1 MLLRF
6 NIQGAIPPPSNPAE
20 QAWLNDLR
28 ARLRILKARCV
39 IINEGEDNEEI
50 SFVDYEL
57 CGHDEGLPCQK
68 IERLEVRKLKVPT
81 L

>member
-1 MLLRF
+1 MKYRIRL
-6 NIQGAIPPPSNPAE
+6 
-20 QAWLNDLR
+20 DLSFASEANAQSLMGYAKRLSSR
-28 ARLRILKARCV
+28 ASS
-39 IINEGEDNEEI
+39 INEGEDNEEI

>member
-1 MLLRF
+1 MKYRVRLDLAFDNEADAKLLMGYAKRL
-6 NIQGAIPPPSNPAE
+6 SS
-20 QAWLNDLR
+20 R
-28 ARLRILKARCV
+28 ASS
-39 IINEGEDNEEI
+39 INEGEDNEEI